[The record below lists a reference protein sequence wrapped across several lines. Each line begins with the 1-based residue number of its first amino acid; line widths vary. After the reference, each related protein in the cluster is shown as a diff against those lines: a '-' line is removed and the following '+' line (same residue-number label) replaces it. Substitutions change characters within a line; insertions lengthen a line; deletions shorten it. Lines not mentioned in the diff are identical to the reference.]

1 MRDGKIN
8 RAFQQGRARTTDIKT
23 RVPELRERVP
33 ELRER
38 VPELTDELK
47 NRGSELR
54 TKGAELRTHG
64 GELARQYAKLDVS
77 WARCSYAKA
86 ARATLLSF
94 GLGPMID
101 YYVRKRVVGGEV
113 FDTLSHPVI
122 FVANHS
128 SHLDTPTILR
138 ALPRK
143 WRSRT
148 AVAAAADYFY
158 RNRLVAALVSVIFNT
173 VPLDRDGGGLGKQ
186 ATEHLD
192 KLLDQGWNLLLYP
205 EGTRSR
211 SGGLGRVR
219 RGAAVLAERHKLPVV
234 PIRVTGTSEVMPP
247 GRFWPKRLH
256 GKIVSKRH
264 NVEVCFGD
272 PITPSKDSAAVIER
286 VQSFFTGSG
295 DGDGRFARVREKV
308 GEKVAERY

>member
-1 MRDGKIN
+1 VQLFRRKRSLKD
-8 RAFQQGRARTTDIKT
+8 RAIRRGRALRKAAPQLDI
-23 RVPELRERVP
+23 P
-33 ELRER
+33 
-38 VPELTDELK
+38 
-47 NRGSELR
+47 
-54 TKGAELRTHG
+54 
-64 GELARQYAKLDVS
+64 
-77 WARCSYAKA
+77 WARSWLAGAVRENFLRFVLRPTMNLYT
-86 ARATLLSF
+86 RRRSTGSDRLSRIK
-94 GLGPMID
+94 G
-101 YYVRKRVVGGEV
+101 
-113 FDTLSHPVI
+113 PVI
-122 FVANHS
+122 LVANHA
-128 SHLDTPTILR
+128 SHIDTPVILA
-138 ALPRK
+138 ALPRRFRK
-143 WRSRT
+143 RT

-256 GKIVSKRH
+256 GKIMSRRH
-264 NVEVCFGD
+264 KVEICFGD
-272 PITPSKDSAAVIER
+272 PITPSKDASAVIDR
-286 VQSFFTGSG
+286 VQTFFDGNG
-295 DGDGRFARVREKV
+295 DGDGRFARMREKV
-308 GEKVAERY
+308 TEKVAERY